1 MQNEVLINF
10 IINIS
15 INKTKKISYYIE
27 INFKKYA
34 HICILIARVY
44 LISYNQETNSERYL
58 RFFSQYLN

>member
-27 INFKKYA
+27 INFLKYA
-34 HICILIARVY
+34 HIRISIASGEN
-44 LISYNQETNSERYL
+44 SYT
-58 RFFSQYLN
+58 